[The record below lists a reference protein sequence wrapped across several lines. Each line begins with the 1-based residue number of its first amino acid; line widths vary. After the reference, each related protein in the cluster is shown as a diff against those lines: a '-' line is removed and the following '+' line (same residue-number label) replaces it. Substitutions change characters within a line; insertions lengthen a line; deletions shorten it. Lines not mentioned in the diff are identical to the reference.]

1 MNVKNIFLSETGTL
15 IYRGVD
21 IEITPNQIHDIKINL
36 GVSTQYILDYNYR
49 YIIEKRRLDNLE
61 ILLEESM

>member
-21 IEITPNQIHDIKINL
+21 IEMTPNQIHDIKINL
-36 GVSTQYILDYNYR
+36 GVSTQYILDYSYR

>member
-21 IEITPNQIHDIKINL
+21 IEMTPNQIHDIKNNL
-36 GVSTQYILDYNYR
+36 GVSTQYILDYSYR

>member
-36 GVSTQYILDYNYR
+36 GVSTQYILDYSYR

>member
-1 MNVKNIFLSETGTL
+1 MNVKNIFLSETGTV
-15 IYRGVD
+15 IYKGVD
-21 IEITPNQIHDIKINL
+21 IEITPDQIHDIKINI
-36 GVSTQYILDYNYR
+36 GASTQWILDRNYR

>member
-21 IEITPNQIHDIKINL
+21 IEITPNQIHNIKTDL
-36 GVSTQYILDYNYR
+36 GVSTQYILDYNYQS
-49 YIIEKRRLDNLE
+49 IIEKRRLDNLE

>member
-21 IEITPNQIHDIKINL
+21 IEMTPNQIHDIKINL